1 MFSMDVFCSHH
12 KGLSKFGSLKES
24 FVFSRGR
31 FQKLQTLTA
40 TSALLTGLS
49 FVNRHQKIKRFKT
62 KGDKNKAKQTKKCIE
77 FNANRFSFPNTVK
90 LNHLF
95 FCQPCIHCWTASQ
108 FHWSPLWQASP
119 TLVLSYCP
127 CPRMRCCVSSPPF
140 STEVKRKQVSLW
152 RFFRGFP
159 RNMVAERKWN

>member
-62 KGDKNKAKQTKKCIE
+62 KGDKNKAKQTKKKCIE

-127 CPRMRCCVSSPPF
+127 CPRMRCCVSSPLFLQKLRENKFHFGVF
-140 STEVKRKQVSLW
+140 SGDFLETW
-152 RFFRGFP
+152 
-159 RNMVAERKWN
+159 

>member
-1 MFSMDVFCSHH
+1 MCFQGGGFKSSRHWQQRLRSWQDCHLLIGIR
-12 KGLSKFGSLKES
+12 KLSVSKQKE
-24 FVFSRGR
+24 
-31 FQKLQTLTA
+31 
-40 TSALLTGLS
+40 
-49 FVNRHQKIKRFKT
+49 IKT
-62 KGDKNKAKQTKKCIE
+62 KQNKQKKCIE

>member
-62 KGDKNKAKQTKKCIE
+62 KEDKNKAKQTKKNALNLMPIVSRSQTQSNLTT
-77 FNANRFSFPNTVK
+77 FFSANRAFTVEQHHSFTGVHFDK
-90 LNHLF
+90 L
-95 FCQPCIHCWTASQ
+95 PPRS
-108 FHWSPLWQASP
+108 SSP
-119 TLVLSYCP
+119 TVHVP
-127 CPRMRCCVSSPPF
+127 GCVVVFLPPF
-140 STEVKRKQVSLW
+140 FYRS
-152 RFFRGFP
+152 
-159 RNMVAERKWN
+159 